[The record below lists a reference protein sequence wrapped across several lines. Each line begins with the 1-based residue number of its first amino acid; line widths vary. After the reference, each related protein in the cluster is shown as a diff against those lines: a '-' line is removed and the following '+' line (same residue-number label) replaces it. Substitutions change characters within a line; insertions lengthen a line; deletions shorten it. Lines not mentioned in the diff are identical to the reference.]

1 MLISPRVLA
10 EVPGVSAY
18 HQAFLIGTPFARNS
32 TSDDGFH
39 VGGFFLLQQSPSR
52 ISVGLSPRQ
61 TTYQP
66 FRSF

>member
-1 MLISPRVLA
+1 MSISPRVLA

-18 HQAFLIGTPFARNS
+18 HQAFLIGTPFACNS
-32 TSDDGFH
+32 ISNGFEVDGL
-39 VGGFFLLQQSPSR
+39 FLLKQSPSR